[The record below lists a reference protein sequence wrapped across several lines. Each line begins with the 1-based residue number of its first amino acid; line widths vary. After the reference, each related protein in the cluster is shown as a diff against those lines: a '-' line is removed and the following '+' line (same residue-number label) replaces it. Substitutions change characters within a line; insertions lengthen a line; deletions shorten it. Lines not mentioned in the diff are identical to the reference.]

1 MVGGIGGISAD
12 VVKLEDSYGSSS
24 VGADGGAGDGPEP
37 GLRVTGR
44 FGRARIVEAEG
55 LRGRNEAIGV
65 SGGDEPCGRADVAE
79 GVAEGFVKRRVGG
92 EDDIRLGPVR
102 TGGGRTE
109 TGEHLREPRPHHI
122 PRFILTPT
130 QSRKR
135 GNSESKKIDTK
146 LYVYISKRDEL
157 KRKNPEFHLVV

>member
-24 VGADGGAGDGPEP
+24 VGADGGAGDAPEP

-135 GNSESKKIDTK
+135 GNSESKKNRYKIIC
-146 LYVYISKRDEL
+146 VYFQEG
-157 KRKNPEFHLVV
+157 